1 MDDKQNNGRDQKGN
15 RNGEDGVWTVA
26 RQWGQPLKMQLPMPF
41 SMQVFWISDRHWYCK
56 TMQSLIN
63 YPKNSLE

>member
-26 RQWGQPLKMQLPMPF
+26 KQWGQSLKMQLPMPF
-41 SMQVFWISDRHWYCK
+41 SMQVFWISD
-56 TMQSLIN
+56 
-63 YPKNSLE
+63 